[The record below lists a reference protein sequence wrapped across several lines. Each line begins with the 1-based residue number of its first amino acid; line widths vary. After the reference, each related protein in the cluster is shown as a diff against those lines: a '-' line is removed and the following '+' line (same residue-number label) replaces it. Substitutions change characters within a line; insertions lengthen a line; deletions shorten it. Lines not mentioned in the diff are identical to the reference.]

1 MTYDAQS
8 ALLSAALQAA
18 ERGWHVFPLHAGRKT
33 PALHGERHCPRT
45 GDCTTGHRKWEQRA
59 TTDPDRIR
67 AAWSQR
73 PFNVGIA
80 TGPAGLLVVD
90 LDTLKPTDKK
100 GTPDG
105 VTAFAALCER
115 AGQPVPTTRTV
126 RTAGGGVHLYFTAPP
141 GARLHS
147 TAGRLAKKIDTRGCG
162 GYVVAPGSKT
172 PHGPYTVVDNTPV
185 AELPEWL
192 HHALTAPQE
201 PTATAI
207 RLAPVRN
214 ATRCAAV
221 ALERESAGVA
231 ARREAGR
238 RNEELLRAVIR
249 VGRYVARGNIDR
261 TAVETAFQEA
271 GESAGL
277 TAAECRATIRSALA
291 YSLRTVRPRETA

>member
-1 MTYDAQS
+1 MTYDPQS
-8 ALLSAALQAA
+8 ALLSAALSAA

-33 PALHGERHCPRT
+33 PALHGERSCPHT
-45 GDCTTGHRKWEQRA
+45 GDCTAGHRKWEQRA

-73 PFNVGIA
+73 LFNVGIA

-115 AGQPVPTTRTV
+115 AGQLVPNTRTV
-126 RTAGGGVHLYFTAPP
+126 RTASGGRHLYFTAPT
-141 GARLHS
+141 GARLGN
-147 TAGRLAKKIDTRGCG
+147 TAGTLARKIDTRGWG

-172 PHGPYTVVDNTPV
+172 PNGPYTVEDNTPV
-185 AELPEWL
+185 AELPAWL
-192 HHALTAPQE
+192 HDVLTAPQE
-201 PTATAI
+201 PARAPI
-207 RLAPVRN
+207 RLTPVRN
-214 ATRCAAV
+214 ATRCATV
-221 ALERESAGVA
+221 ALERETADVA

-238 RNEELLRAVIR
+238 RNDELLRAVIR

-277 TAAECRATIRSALA
+277 TAAECRATIRNALN
-291 YSLRTVRPRETA
+291 YSLRTVRPRETT